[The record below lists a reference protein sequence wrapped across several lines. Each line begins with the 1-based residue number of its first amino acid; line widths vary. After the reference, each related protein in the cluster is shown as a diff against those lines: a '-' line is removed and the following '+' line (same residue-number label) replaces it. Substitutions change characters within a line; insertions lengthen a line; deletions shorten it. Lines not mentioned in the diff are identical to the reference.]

1 MKRLNNVSKK
11 NKFKLFDIVSKKEQ
25 IRFKR
30 LIIKKTRKR
39 TFNNEHTKINIAWAE
54 AEVRRIAGET
64 KIEWS

>member
-1 MKRLNNVSKK
+1 MKRLNNVSKN

-39 TFNNEHTKINIAWAE
+39 TFNNEHIKINIAWAE
-54 AEVRRIAGET
+54 AEVWRIAGET

>member
-1 MKRLNNVSKK
+1 MKRLNNVSKN
-11 NKFKLFDIVSKKEQ
+11 NKFKLFDIVSKKKQ
-25 IRFKR
+25 IRSKR

-39 TFNNEHTKINIAWAE
+39 TSNNEHTKINIAWAE